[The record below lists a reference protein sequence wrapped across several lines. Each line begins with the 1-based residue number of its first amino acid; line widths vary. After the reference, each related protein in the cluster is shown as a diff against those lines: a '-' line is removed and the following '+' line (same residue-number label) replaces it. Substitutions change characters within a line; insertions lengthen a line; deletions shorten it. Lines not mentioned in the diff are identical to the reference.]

1 MCAETQR
8 LNTSDS
14 KNMINKIKL
23 LVALLLV
30 AAGIAGYYA
39 IADQALVLRILLVC
53 AGIIAAL
60 VLTWTTPL
68 GKEGLG
74 FIQDSVAEAK
84 RVVWP
89 SRKEAIQTTVAVF
102 VLVIVMAIFLAIV
115 DAGFLKMV
123 QWLMGRS
130 A

>member
-1 MCAETQR
+1 
-8 LNTSDS
+8 
-14 KNMINKIKL
+14 MINKIKL
-23 LVALLLV
+23 VIALLLV
-30 AAGIAGYYA
+30 VAGIAGYYA
-39 IADQALVLRILLVC
+39 IADQALVLRILVVC
-53 AGIIAAL
+53 AGIIAAV

-123 QWLMGRS
+123 QWLMGRN

>member
-1 MCAETQR
+1 
-8 LNTSDS
+8 
-14 KNMINKIKL
+14 MINKIKL

-30 AAGIAGYYA
+30 VAGVAGYYA
-39 IADQALVLRILLVC
+39 IADQALVLRILVVC
-53 AGIIAAL
+53 AGVIAAF

-68 GKEGLG
+68 GKQSFG
-74 FIQDSVAEAK
+74 FLQDSVAEAK

-102 VLVIVMAIFLAIV
+102 VLVIVMAVFLAIV

-123 QWLMGRS
+123 Q
-130 A
+130 

>member
-1 MCAETQR
+1 MRKRKDSIQAI
-8 LNTSDS
+8 S

-23 LVALLLV
+23 VVALLLV

-39 IADQALVLRILLVC
+39 LADQALVLRILVVF
-53 AGIIAAL
+53 AGIIAAF

-123 QWLMGRS
+123 QWIMGRS